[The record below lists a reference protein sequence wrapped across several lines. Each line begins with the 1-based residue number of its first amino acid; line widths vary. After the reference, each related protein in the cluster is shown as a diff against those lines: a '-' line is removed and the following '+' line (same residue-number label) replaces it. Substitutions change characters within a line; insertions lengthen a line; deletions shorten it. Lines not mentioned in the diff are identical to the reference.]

1 MPDREFSIKK
11 NYCRKK
17 PRSFTLTNEQLRSAR
32 YLNRARATHIK
43 LHEDGI
49 KTPCNS
55 LNYYTVLWQIEPT
68 LAKEMSTEK
77 KILTKKRNFNKNTR
91 LKNSFFFKF
100 SMKIKWLLCNSC
112 VNPNKNKG
120 EKY

>member
-1 MPDREFSIKK
+1 MPDREFSIKKK

-55 LNYYTVLWQIEPT
+55 LNCYTVLWQIEPT

-77 KILTKKRNFNKNTR
+77 KILKKKEISTKT
-91 LKNSFFFKF
+91 
-100 SMKIKWLLCNSC
+100 
-112 VNPNKNKG
+112 PD
-120 EKY
+120 

>member
-1 MPDREFSIKK
+1 M
-11 NYCRKK
+11 
-17 PRSFTLTNEQLRSAR
+17 RSAR

-55 LNYYTVLWQIEPT
+55 LNYYTVLWQIEST

-77 KILTKKRNFNKNTR
+77 KNLGKKKKFQQKHPIE
-91 LKNSFFFKF
+91 KQFF
-100 SMKIKWLLCNSC
+100 L
-112 VNPNKNKG
+112 
-120 EKY
+120 

>member
-1 MPDREFSIKK
+1 M
-11 NYCRKK
+11 
-17 PRSFTLTNEQLRSAR
+17 RSAR

-55 LNYYTVLWQIEPT
+55 LNYYTVLWQIEST

-77 KILTKKRNFNKNTR
+77 KILKKKKFQQKHPIE
-91 LKNSFFFKF
+91 KQFF
-100 SMKIKWLLCNSC
+100 L
-112 VNPNKNKG
+112 
-120 EKY
+120 